1 VKEHKTLIRGRN
13 DISPDVINCSVD
25 ANPKLEQIVCVD
37 DGRSVTI
44 GELDA
49 MANQIAHWG
58 LSVGLKK
65 G

>member
-1 VKEHKTLIRGRN
+1 MY
-13 DISPDVINCSVD
+13 INCSVD